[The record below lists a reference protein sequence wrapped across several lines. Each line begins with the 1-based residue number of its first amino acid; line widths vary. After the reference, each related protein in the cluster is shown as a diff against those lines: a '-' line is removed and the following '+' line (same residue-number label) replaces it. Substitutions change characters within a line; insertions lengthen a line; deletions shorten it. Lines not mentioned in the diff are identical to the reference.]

1 MLFMGLCPGSHCTEA
16 PKMIFGHVSKAKD
29 MLVQFMFLT
38 LSHDDPY
45 AYLQILMLLTVGNF
59 TLNFIT

>member
-1 MLFMGLCPGSHCTEA
+1 
-16 PKMIFGHVSKAKD
+16 MIFGHVSKVKD